1 MKSVIVVGNARSGTS
16 MTAGLL
22 SILGVNM
29 HQTPLENKSHAAI
42 SQNPKGAFENKDF
55 IKLTTDMH
63 KDYKSGDSQERLT
76 KKYDQRIKE
85 TIREFERSP
94 LWGFKS
100 AVTAPFLP
108 MFTKHAQCPY
118 VVCVTRNIL
127 NTAKSWII
135 QMRDI
140 YGENVSLEHALDV
153 KSDHQSVMLEK
164 LKEVHC
170 PKHFLSY
177 EGIKKDAWKE
187 TQKLAEFLRIGC
199 PDIKE
204 SEVNEFIMPNYST
217 LDAS

>member
-16 MTAGLL
+16 MTTGLL

-29 HQTPLENKSHAAI
+29 HQTPLKKKSQAAI
-42 SQNPKGAFENKDF
+42 SQNPKGAFENEDF

-63 KDYKSGDSQERLT
+63 KDYTSGDSQERLT

-127 NTAKSWII
+127 HTAKSWII
-135 QMRDI
+135 QMRTI
-140 YGENVSLEHALDV
+140 FGENVSLEHALSV
-153 KSDHQSVMLEK
+153 KSDHQAVMLEK

-170 PKHFLSY
+170 PKHFTSY
-177 EGIKKDAWKE
+177 EDIKKDAWKE
-187 TQKLAEFLRIGC
+187 TQRLAEFLRIGC

-204 SEVNEFIMPNYST
+204 DEVKEFIMPNYTT